1 MSFLQVTSLPRAD
14 STKTRALSIS
24 LSLAFFLA
32 SQPLLVCRAAQ
43 ATSGGKK
50 QSSASIKAHNQ
61 EIEKKQKQLDAKREE
76 IHRKMTEVRRKEK
89 LAYTRLHDIN
99 HKLHKMDRDMK
110 SSKNRMDT
118 TVHAIDQTRMN
129 LAQTEA
135 ATQSQIVAAS
145 SRLREIYEGHRL
157 SFLEMILQADSL
169 QQLLDRMY
177 YQERIAD
184 QDRTLL
190 ESMRARC
197 EALAANRNRL
207 DQEKNKLGNLISE
220 ISKKALEMA
229 RLKGTQEQ
237 TARSLAKQRAFY
249 EQAERELSKQSKHLE
264 TQILAMESDS
274 EKDEAGEP
282 HKKGTGQMAMPL
294 KAKMTSP
301 FGWRRHPI
309 FRTRKFHTGVDLAGP
324 RRSPIRASDSGHVL
338 FTGWYG
344 GYGKVVIVSHGKNVS
359 TLYAHLSSISV
370 SKGDNVSK
378 GDILGHEGATGFA
391 TGPHLHFEVRI
402 EGKPKN
408 PLNYVN

>member
-1 MSFLQVTSLPRAD
+1 MSFLQVASLLRAD
-14 STKTRALSIS
+14 STKTSALSVS
-24 LSLAFFLA
+24 LSLALFLA

-50 QSSASIKAHNQ
+50 QSAASIKAHNQ

-76 IHRKMTEVRRKEK
+76 IHRKMIEVRRKEK

-110 SSKNRMDT
+110 SSKNRMST
-118 TVHAIDQTRMN
+118 TVHAINQTRMN
-129 LAQTEA
+129 LAQSEA
-135 ATQSQIVAAS
+135 AAQSQVLAAS

-184 QDRTLL
+184 QDRALL

-220 ISKKALEMA
+220 MSKKALEMA

-237 TARSLAKQRAFY
+237 TARNLAKQRAFY
-249 EQAERELSKQSKHLE
+249 EQAERELSRQSKQLE
-264 TQILAMESDS
+264 TQILAMQSDS
-274 EKDEAGEP
+274 ERDDSGAP
-282 HKKGTGQMAMPL
+282 HQKGTGQMAMPL
-294 KAKMTSP
+294 KAKLTSP

-309 FRTRKFHTGVDLAGP
+309 FRTRKFHTGIDLAGP

-378 GDILGHEGATGFA
+378 GDILGLEGTTGFA

-402 EGKPKN
+402 DGKPKN

>member
-1 MSFLQVTSLPRAD
+1 MSFLQVASLLRAD
-14 STKTRALSIS
+14 STKTRALSVS
-24 LSLAFFLA
+24 LSLALFLA

-50 QSSASIKAHNQ
+50 QSAASIKAHNQ

-76 IHRKMTEVRRKEK
+76 IHKKVAEVRRKEK
-89 LAYTRLHDIN
+89 IAYTRLHDIN

-110 SSKNRMDT
+110 SSKNRMNT

-129 LAQTEA
+129 LAQSEA
-135 ATQSQIVAAS
+135 AAQSQILAAS

-207 DQEKNKLGNLISE
+207 DQEKNKLGSLISE
-220 ISKKALEMA
+220 MSKKALEMA
-229 RLKGTQEQ
+229 RLKGTQEE

-249 EQAERELSKQSKHLE
+249 EQAERELSRQSKQLE
-264 TQILAMESDS
+264 TQILAMQSDS
-274 EKDEAGEP
+274 EKDDSGAP
-282 HKKGTGQMAMPL
+282 HQKGTGQMAMPL
-294 KAKMTSP
+294 KAKLTSP

-309 FRTRKFHTGVDLAGP
+309 FRTRKFHTGIDLAGP

-378 GDILGHEGATGFA
+378 GDILGLEGTTGFA

>member
-1 MSFLQVTSLPRAD
+1 M
-14 STKTRALSIS
+14 AL
-24 LSLAFFLA
+24 FLA

-50 QSSASIKAHNQ
+50 QSAASIKAHNQ

-76 IHRKMTEVRRKEK
+76 IHKKVAEVRRKEK
-89 LAYTRLHDIN
+89 IAYTRLHDIN

-110 SSKNRMDT
+110 SSKNRMNT

-129 LAQTEA
+129 LAQSEA
-135 ATQSQIVAAS
+135 AAQSQILAAS

-207 DQEKNKLGNLISE
+207 DQEKNKLGSLISE
-220 ISKKALEMA
+220 MSKKALEMA
-229 RLKGTQEQ
+229 RLKGTQEE

-249 EQAERELSKQSKHLE
+249 EQAERELSRQSKQLE

-274 EKDEAGEP
+274 EKDDSGAP

-294 KAKMTSP
+294 KAKLTSP

-309 FRTRKFHTGVDLAGP
+309 FRTRKFHTGIDLAGP

-378 GDILGHEGATGFA
+378 GDILGLEGATGFA

>member
-1 MSFLQVTSLPRAD
+1 MSFLQVASLLRAD
-14 STKTRALSIS
+14 STKTRALSVS
-24 LSLAFFLA
+24 LSMALFLA

-50 QSSASIKAHNQ
+50 QSAASIKAHNQ

-76 IHRKMTEVRRKEK
+76 IHKKVAEVRRKEK
-89 LAYTRLHDIN
+89 IAYTRLHDIN

-110 SSKNRMDT
+110 SSKNRMNT

-129 LAQTEA
+129 LAQSEA
-135 ATQSQIVAAS
+135 AAQSQILAAS

-207 DQEKNKLGNLISE
+207 DQEKNKLGSLISE
-220 ISKKALEMA
+220 MSKKALEMA
-229 RLKGTQEQ
+229 RLKGTQEE

-249 EQAERELSKQSKHLE
+249 EQAERELSRQSKQLE
-264 TQILAMESDS
+264 TQILAMQSDS
-274 EKDEAGEP
+274 EKDDSGAP
-282 HKKGTGQMAMPL
+282 HQKGTGQMAMPL
-294 KAKMTSP
+294 KAKLTSP

-309 FRTRKFHTGVDLAGP
+309 FRTRKFHTGIDLAGP

-378 GDILGHEGATGFA
+378 GDILGLEGTTGFA